1 MKFKIYYDKTVK
13 MSKEKLAA
21 QVGHVTLNLGYKVG
35 FNEGYAN
42 VEDFYPSEQTIIVL
56 GLSHT
61 KFVEICDKIV
71 NDKRIINHV
80 QIDAGRTE
88 VEPGTI
94 TAVGFIEEE

>member
-21 QVGHVTLNLGYKVG
+21 QVGHITLNLGYT
-35 FNEGYAN
+35 EGWLRGHDGYFDWN
-42 VEDFYPSEQTIIVL
+42 WQDQTIIVL

-61 KFVEICDKIV
+61 KFVEMCDRIV
-71 NDKRIINHV
+71 NNKRVISHV

-94 TAVGFIEEE
+94 TAVGYIEEE